1 MAEAKEN
8 SRGRRQVLVGTIVSD
23 KGEKTVIVNVERT
36 VMHNLYHR
44 YMKKTKRYAAHDEG
58 NVCQIGDEVVIVACR
73 PMSKTKRWRVREVT
87 KRAQG

>member
-1 MAEAKEN
+1 MVEAKEN
-8 SRGRRQVLVGTIVSD
+8 SRGRRQILVGTIVSD

-58 NVCQIGDEVVIVACR
+58 NVCQVGDEVVIVACR
-73 PMSKTKRWRVREVT
+73 PMSKTKRWKIREVT